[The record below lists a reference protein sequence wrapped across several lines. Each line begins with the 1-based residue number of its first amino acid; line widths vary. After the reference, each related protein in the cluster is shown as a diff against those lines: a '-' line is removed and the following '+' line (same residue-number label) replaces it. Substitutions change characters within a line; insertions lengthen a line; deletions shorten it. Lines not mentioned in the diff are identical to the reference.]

1 MSDLTWTA
9 DSATLGELVP
19 WERNPKAIS
28 KRNAE
33 RLLDYW
39 QRIGQFQTVAIGPG
53 GEVYDG
59 HQRLSVL
66 KAAFGPSYRI
76 DVRRASR
83 ALTEAERA
91 ELLNGRT
98 EGAKDR
104 PYKKV
109 INDSADMTAEQI
121 AAAVGCSKRW
131 VNMIRRELEGG
142 DPQRGA
148 TAPHP
153 PGGSPHRAPAAS
165 PANAGSVPGKCG
177 SPGGNF
183 VPEGDPTSH
192 VNPPPFTGPSG
203 WPEVERLDPLR
214 DVP

>member
-39 QRIGQFQTVAIGPG
+39 QRIGQFQTIAIGPA

-83 ALTEAERA
+83 ALTEAERE
-91 ELLNGRT
+91 EL
-98 EGAKDR
+98 
-104 PYKKV
+104 V
-109 INDSADMTAEQI
+109 I
-121 AAAVGCSKRW
+121 AAHAGTVGSW
-131 VNMIRRELEGG
+131 DWDALASWDTGELKAWGLDE
-142 DPQRGA
+142 A
-148 TAPHP
+148 TLHEWNDDAANLALMLESETPDFAPVD
-153 PGGSPHRAPAAS
+153 AS
-165 PANAGSVPGKCG
+165 EQP
-177 SPGGNF
+177 
-183 VPEGDPTSH
+183 
-192 VNPPPFTGPSG
+192 
-203 WPEVERLDPLR
+203 RLDQKAP
-214 DVP
+214 VTCPHCGMEFIPE